1 MDPQAKELHVLTRH
15 VPRIVISRFLQRPQ
29 HLQGPE
35 SVTFTAAVALFDLS
49 GFSSLGSRLSEVERE
64 KIKGEGSLRHDKQHR
79 ASLPLQLSARHDRV
93 SSGGGSLGEEV
104 EKVEPSDLMR
114 EWRRTTVVSS
124 PQTAGPPKTMSF
136 LSLTKPSVAPQGIA
150 VETLTTTLN
159 KSLEPVIEVI
169 LKHGGDI
176 IKFAGD
182 ALIVLW
188 ETEISLDKQTPVGEL
203 ALRAVR
209 CAIEAQHVLNAVS
222 AGQATLSTLGM
233 HVGIGVSQVTGN
245 HVGGVLN
252 RWEFYLSGDANRQ
265 MSFAEQH
272 AKRGEVMISPE
283 VKAALDS
290 FNPLVE
296 QTEIHL
302 DPTSSGNYTAQ
313 PRHVVD
319 VSVSRTSSASS
330 APPHVAS
337 SPALIPFLRSYVP
350 GTIASYLQK
359 GLTLTSC
366 TLHIT
371 VVFARLEGVVEMTDP
386 SAQLQQIHKYMCVI
400 QESAYKVQGTLRQ
413 FVIDDKGAVAIIAI
427 GLPPFYHEDNGEHW
441 GMTYGCSC
449 HAF

>member
-1 MDPQAKELHVLTRH
+1 MDAQAKELHVLMRH
-15 VPRIVISRFLQRPQ
+15 VPRIVTSRFLQRPQ

-35 SVTFTAAVALFDLS
+35 SASFTAAVALFDLS
-49 GFSSLGSRLSEVERE
+49 GFSSLGSKLSDVERE
-64 KIKGEGSLRHDKQHR
+64 KIKGEGSLRHEKQHR
-79 ASLPLQLSARHDRV
+79 ASLPLQVSSRHDRI

-114 EWRRTTVVSS
+114 ERRRTTVVAS
-124 PQTAGPPKTMSF
+124 PQSAGASKTMSF

-188 ETEISLDKQTPVGEL
+188 ETESSLGKQTPVGQL
-203 ALRAVR
+203 ALRAIR

-222 AGQATLSTLGM
+222 VGQATLSTLGM
-233 HVGIGVSQVTGN
+233 HVGIGASQVTGN

-283 VKAALDS
+283 VKAALED

-296 QTEIHL
+296 QSEMFVE
-302 DPTSSGNYTAQ
+302 PSSSGNFTVHA
-313 PRHVVD
+313 RHQIELVT
-319 VSVSRTSSASS
+319 SRTSSATS
-330 APPHVAS
+330 ALHGAP

-427 GLPPFYHEDNGEHW
+427 GLPPFYHEDNGKPWESMAA
-441 GMTYGCSC
+441 GGNV
-449 HAF
+449 F